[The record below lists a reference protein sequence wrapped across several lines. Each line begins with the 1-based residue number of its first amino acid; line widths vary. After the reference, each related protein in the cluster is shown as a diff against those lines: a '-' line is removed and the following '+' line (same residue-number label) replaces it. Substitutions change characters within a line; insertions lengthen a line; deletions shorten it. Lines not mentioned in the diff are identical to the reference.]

1 MKCFQFSNGEKKEG
15 ARKSTSGQSNS
26 TTSTDRD
33 TRRSGLE
40 FNSQNVSD
48 TSNNSMGRSP
58 FLSFSQRPNNLR
70 IFTFSELKNATRN
83 FSRALMIGEGG
94 FGCVYRGMIRSSEDP
109 NVKLEIAVK
118 QLNRK
123 GLQVK
128 FSLHYLLGSVC
139 VGY

>member
-15 ARKSTSGQSNS
+15 HNSRKSTSDQSNS

-33 TRRSGLE
+33 TRRSGSE

-48 TSNNSMGRSP
+48 MSNNSMGRSP

-94 FGCVYRGMIRSSEDP
+94 FGCVYRGMIRSSDDP
-109 NVKLEIAVK
+109 SMKLEIAVK

-128 FSLHYLLGSVC
+128 FRLHYLLGSV
-139 VGY
+139 